1 MFFPRFVPEKHRHAR
16 FLRFKTAGGAHDGG
30 AFGMGIGRRQKKLH
44 SFTPKAEE
52 FLKKVHDF
60 VAKIPLFW
68 GTVGVQMAR
77 GALFGVFCAQLRSR
91 GDRFAWADDEREY
104 RRREAAEQNGGR
116 IKRRAAS
123 VGGNCSWCCPQVAG
137 KNLFVHCSQE
147 FFVGERIF
155 EVLLHEIHGFHA
167 VHVAHVV
174 AQDVHSVE
182 CVLVEE
188 QIVAAC

>member
-16 FLRFKTAGGAHDGG
+16 FLRFKMAGCVHDGG

-44 SFTPKAEE
+44 CFTPKAEE
-52 FLKKVHDF
+52 FLGKVHDF

-77 GALFGVFCAQLRSR
+77 GALFGVFCAQSRSL
-91 GDRFAWADDEREY
+91 GDHFTWADDEREY
-104 RRREAAEQNGGR
+104 RRREGAEQNGGG
-116 IKRRAAS
+116 IKEEQLPLVETALGA
-123 VGGNCSWCCPQVAG
+123 VGKLAG